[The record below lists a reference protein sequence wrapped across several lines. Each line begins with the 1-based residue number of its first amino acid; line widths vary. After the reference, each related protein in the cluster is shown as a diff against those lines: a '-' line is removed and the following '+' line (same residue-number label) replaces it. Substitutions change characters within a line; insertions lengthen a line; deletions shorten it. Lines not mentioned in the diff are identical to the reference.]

1 MKLRFIPVNVL
12 ESYKNNRNIL
22 VTGGSGQVGSALSSI
37 TMDLNF
43 NFLFPSSKDL
53 DLSNKN
59 NIIEY
64 CYKYKPDLI
73 INLGAYTNVNNA
85 ENEKNKA
92 TKINTDA
99 LIYLGQYS
107 NSYKIGLIHFS
118 TDYVFGNSG
127 GPFYPESETN
137 PMNYYGLSKKLGED
151 NLLKLNS
158 NALVVRLASVFSE
171 NDNNFVKTIIDKILE
186 NKNIKV
192 ISDQSISLT
201 YAGDVS
207 NFIIKLVKVY
217 FEKKD
222 FSNLNSNII
231 HFTNVGYTSWFK
243 VAEFIYNE
251 IKKYNIKTTSV
262 LESILAK
269 DWDTSV
275 TRSNDTR
282 LNIEND
288 WIKADGM
295 IIPDWE
301 ARVSHV
307 VQNILNNRGLI

>member
-1 MKLRFIPVNVL
+1 MNLKFILVNVL
-12 ESYKNNRNIL
+12 ESYKNKKNIL
-22 VTGGSGQVGSALSSI
+22 VTGGSGQVGLALSSI
-37 TMDLNF
+37 ALNLNF
-43 NFLFPSSKDL
+43 NFLFPTSKEL

-64 CYKYKPDLI
+64 CNECKPDLI

-85 ENEKNKA
+85 ENEKNIAK
-92 TKINTDA
+92 KINADA
-99 LIYLGQYS
+99 LDYLGQYS
-107 NSYKIGLIHFS
+107 NSYKTGLIHFS
-118 TDYVFGNSG
+118 TDYVFGNNG
-127 GPFYPESETN
+127 GPFHPESKTS
-137 PMNYYGLSKKLGED
+137 PMNFYGLSKKLGED

-158 NALVVRLASVFSE
+158 NALIIRLASVFSE
-171 NDNNFVKTIIDKILE
+171 NGNNFVKTITDSILE

-207 NFIIKLVKVY
+207 NFILRLIKVY

-222 FSNLNSNII
+222 FSNFNSNII
-231 HFTNVGYTSWFK
+231 HFTNSGYTTWFK
-243 VAEFIYNE
+243 VAEYIHNE
-251 IKKYNIKTTSV
+251 IKNYNIKTTSV

-269 DWDTSV
+269 DWGASV
-275 TRSNDTR
+275 IRSNDTR

-288 WIKADGM
+288 WIKANGM

-301 ARVSHV
+301 TRVSDV
-307 VQNILNNRGLI
+307 VKNILSSRELI